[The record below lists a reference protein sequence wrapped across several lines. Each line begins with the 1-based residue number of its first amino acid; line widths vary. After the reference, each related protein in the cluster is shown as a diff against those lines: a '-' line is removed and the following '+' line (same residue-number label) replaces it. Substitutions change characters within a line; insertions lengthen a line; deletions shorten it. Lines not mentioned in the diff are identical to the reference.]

1 MNRSS
6 DGRAATATIAVRVR
20 PGASRTAVGGAYPGP
35 YGSAVVVAVAQPA
48 VDGRATDAVHRALA
62 AALRLRRAD
71 LVLRRGAVS
80 RDKLFAVTDPPAD
93 LDARLRALRDSPP

>member
-6 DGRAATATIAVRVR
+6 DGPAGTAAIAVRVR
-20 PGASRTAVGGAYPGP
+20 PGASRTAVGGAYQGP
-35 YGSAVVVAVAQPA
+35 YGTAIVVAVTAPA

-71 LVLRRGAVS
+71 LILRRGAVS
-80 RDKLFAVTDPPAD
+80 RDKLFVVADPPAD
-93 LDARLRALRDSPP
+93 LDARLRALRDTSP